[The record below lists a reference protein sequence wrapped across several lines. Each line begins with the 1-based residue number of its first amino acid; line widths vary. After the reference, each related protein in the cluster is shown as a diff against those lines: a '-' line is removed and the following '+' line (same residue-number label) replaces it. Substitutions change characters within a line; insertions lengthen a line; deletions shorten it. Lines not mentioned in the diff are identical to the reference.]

1 VGREPLRFRATFDG
15 FGLDTE
21 PVRGHL
27 ALTMSDENSNP
38 LKDVRDGVGL
48 LFRAAKWAVNKLP
61 TDSVEEVVRTSAR
74 EGGRAVRNVAAT
86 IEREVRGGSH
96 PAGREETPSHPADE
110 PPSGPKPR
118 V

>member
-1 VGREPLRFRATFDG
+1 MG
-15 FGLDTE
+15 
-21 PVRGHL
+21 
-27 ALTMSDENSNP
+27 DENSNP

-74 EGGRAVRNVAAT
+74 EVGRAVRNVATT
-86 IEREVRGGSH
+86 IEREVRGGK
-96 PAGREETPSHPADE
+96 PPADRE
-110 PPSGPKPR
+110 GKPADHPDDPSSGSKPR

>member
-1 VGREPLRFRATFDG
+1 
-15 FGLDTE
+15 
-21 PVRGHL
+21 
-27 ALTMSDENSNP
+27 MSDENSNP

-74 EGGRAVRNVAAT
+74 EVGRAVRNVATT
-86 IEREVRGGSH
+86 IEREVRGSKSPPGGGS
-96 PAGREETPSHPADE
+96 PPSD
-110 PPSGPKPR
+110 PPDASSSGPKPR